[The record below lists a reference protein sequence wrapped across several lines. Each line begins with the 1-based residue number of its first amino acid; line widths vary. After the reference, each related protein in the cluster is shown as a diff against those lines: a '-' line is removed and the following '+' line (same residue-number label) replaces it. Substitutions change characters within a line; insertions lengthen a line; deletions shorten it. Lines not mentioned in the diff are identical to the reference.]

1 MVYLRLVAF
10 LIDNITKLVF
20 DSSRAKL
27 NLGRQKSLPLSV
39 YFIVKMYKLLMP
51 HISLLCKKE
60 SRTSHYLSQTDM
72 HFIVTTSDF
81 DKLTWSVGGICGCRW
96 SGESAMRACVSCGLH
111 TAVATAKELVPYLQS
126 ISGTVKF
133 ITIPMIPSISMLGQ
147 TRETDFFVPL
157 LLFILFFITSV
168 QNTVA
173 PHLFLLV
180 ICT

>member
-1 MVYLRLVAF
+1 
-10 LIDNITKLVF
+10 
-20 DSSRAKL
+20 
-27 NLGRQKSLPLSV
+27 
-39 YFIVKMYKLLMP
+39 
-51 HISLLCKKE
+51 
-60 SRTSHYLSQTDM
+60 
-72 HFIVTTSDF
+72 
-81 DKLTWSVGGICGCRW
+81 
-96 SGESAMRACVSCGLH
+96 MRACVSCGLH

-157 LLFILFFITSV
+157 LLFIFFFITFV